1 MMMKKLLYFSLF
13 IFFLSACKKQETAQD
28 TYEQPEIVECVYRFG
43 ICIDSLDVADFQVRQ
58 GESLSVIY
66 TNLGFSGVQS
76 NRMVNVAVDL
86 LPPRSLRA
94 GMNYHVFTTQDSIP
108 QVAHIAFARSRTNFV
123 VLDLLGDSVHARAYE
138 VPIITR
144 RRYSEGVVNSS
155 LWNAIAASG
164 SDPILATMLSSIFA
178 WQIDFFG
185 IQRGDRYKLIYNAA
199 YIENDTVPLRIE
211 SIEGVVFTHRN
222 RDFYAIPF
230 EQDSV
235 RIFFDENG
243 NSLRRAFLR
252 APLDFYRITSR
263 FTNARFHP
271 ILRRYRPHHGVD
283 YAAPTGTPVRTIGDG
298 TVIERGYQRGG
309 AGNFVRIRHNAT
321 YTTTYMHLSRFGQ
334 GIRQGARVNQGDIIG
349 YVGMTGLA
357 TGPHLCFRVHRN
369 GVPINPLTMEAP
381 PDVPVH
387 PELMDSFNIVKQNIL
402 NEIARFSA
410 ERELSLN
417 PSLKE
422 RDFEA
427 VQKSNDSENSTNVA
441 LSL

>member
-1 MMMKKLLYFSLF
+1 MKKLLYFSL
-13 IFFLSACKKQETAQD
+13 ILFFLSACKKTAQD
-28 TYEQPEIVECVYRFG
+28 IYEQPEIAKCVYRFG
-43 ICIDSLDVADFQVRQ
+43 ICIDSLDVTDFQVRS

-76 NRMVNVAVDL
+76 SRMVNVAADL

-94 GMNYHVFTTQDSIP
+94 GMNYHVFTTQDSVP

-123 VLDLLGDSVHARAYE
+123 VFDLLGDSIHARAYE
-138 VPIITR
+138 VPIITK

-185 IQRGDRYKLIYNAA
+185 IQQGDKYKLIYNAA
-199 YIENDTVPLRIE
+199 YIENDSVPLRIE
-211 SIEGVVFTHRN
+211 SIEGVIFTHRS

-263 FTNARFHP
+263 FSNARFHP

-321 YTTTYMHLSRFGQ
+321 YTTTYMHLSRFGR
-334 GIRQGARVNQGDIIG
+334 GIQQGARVNQGDIIG

-387 PELMDSFNIVKQNIL
+387 PELMDSFNVVKQNIL
-402 NEIARFSA
+402 NEIARLSV
-410 ERELSLN
+410 ER
-417 PSLKE
+417 KKHE
-422 RDFEA
+422 RANARTDET
-427 VQKSNDSENSTNVA
+427 DEI
-441 LSL
+441 